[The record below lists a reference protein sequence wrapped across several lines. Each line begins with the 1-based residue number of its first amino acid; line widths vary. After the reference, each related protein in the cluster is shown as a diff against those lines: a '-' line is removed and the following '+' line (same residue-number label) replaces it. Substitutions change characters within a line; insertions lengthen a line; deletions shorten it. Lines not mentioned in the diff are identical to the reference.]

1 MDDAAD
7 CSAPVADGRMG
18 DEAQGMVDLPG
29 FDDLEKRPKL
39 KIQSLERVGDDI
51 RIVARL

>member
-1 MDDAAD
+1 
-7 CSAPVADGRMG
+7 MG